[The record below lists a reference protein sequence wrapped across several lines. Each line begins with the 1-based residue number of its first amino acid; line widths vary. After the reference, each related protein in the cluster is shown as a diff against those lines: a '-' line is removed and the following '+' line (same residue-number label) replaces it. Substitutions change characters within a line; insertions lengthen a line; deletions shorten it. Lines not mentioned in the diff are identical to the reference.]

1 MALQVSSGLAV
12 ELFRPS
18 SAAGRG
24 LWVTEEPGQAFP
36 LATPVLPI
44 EEGLHWSQEGLSR
57 AQRVAVLDHWALSCR
72 LK

>member
-24 LWVTEEPGQAFP
+24 LGLWVTEEPGQAFP
-36 LATPVLPI
+36 LATPVLHI

-57 AQRVAVLDHWALSCR
+57 AQRVAVLDH
-72 LK
+72 